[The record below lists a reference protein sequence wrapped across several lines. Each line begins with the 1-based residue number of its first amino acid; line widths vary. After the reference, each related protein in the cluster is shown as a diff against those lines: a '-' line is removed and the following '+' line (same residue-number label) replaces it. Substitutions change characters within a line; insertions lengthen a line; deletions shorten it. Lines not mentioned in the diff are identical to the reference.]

1 MPTQLP
7 PELAAVLDGDDLRE
21 KYASFV
27 DLVRLLG
34 DSIIAND
41 YSIPDG
47 LSSSVKLTDY
57 GDAALT
63 KVVTAKA
70 DKIPAKEARLMCA
83 LAIGRE
89 KLLVDI
95 EATDLDGMSKAVSA
109 QILSGKIRFP
119 FAFGRESYDAYAAM
133 FEEGQ
138 PVLTYDETQ
147 RFLDSTPTGVQQYG
161 RYVTGPYGLLE
172 SQSTRQLASGRRV
185 EAFHC
190 SDTMCDA
197 AHRIHLTTSSTATI
211 NSHRDRFEDAFPDN
225 EKKEIDWFGAAD
237 DVRDVDAIMFS
248 DTAVGVSATLLGD
261 ALSLRELRALIA
273 YLLNATAGSLRKLVS
288 PFLEVNDANAAVADL
303 DRAQLMQIALLVK
316 ETVLQEALDSL
327 VFDGEI
333 HVPRGEVRCPVLNKE
348 RRSGAFGLS
357 PELGSLGVRF
367 VSDHPGFAA
376 LRLRDELTN
385 VYALS
390 EDSVRSDLEWMLRGI
405 VADSLEEQLDTFF
418 RTAEPLECVTRLGL
432 VSRDTLSR
440 LAKNLRIAH
449 GLDEGDVSIANRI
462 LWKLGFPLHSEQD
475 PRAEYWRLHEKL
487 LGLTRASSA
496 PGTRDTEEFLGVA
509 SKYFRELER
518 FLQESLAFSAWALL
532 HDHVVDPHAYQYGF
546 EADNARGLELVQESV
561 SYGGDS
567 LKSYD
572 FLSDKLD
579 IYTMARGFEFLS
591 ARLSALAT
599 ESESLGRPRNDFPAY
614 SRGSRLK
621 KFPFTST
628 APFLSLTEGSRLKI
642 TSGLKSV
649 AQALQRGKVNEVRND
664 HQHYRK
670 TASGVGQIEQA
681 LREAENAM
689 RMIESLGLALVESQ
703 VEDAVHD
710 RWGRSEYYLA
720 APRGTRHV
728 IARPSSYDWLG
739 LPELDQAQYILR
751 GAVFAEP
758 NEVLR
763 FQRRLDSEYSE
774 MWQNIPARRRPR
786 GSALSQNSVEHRGTE
801 VRGA

>member
-1 MPTQLP
+1 MPSQLP
-7 PELAAVLDGDDLRE
+7 PELAATLGSNALRE

-47 LSSSVKLTDY
+47 LSNAIKLTEY
-57 GDAALT
+57 GDAVLT
-63 KVVTAKA
+63 KVATAKA
-70 DKIPAKEARLMCA
+70 DKIPAKEARLLCA

-95 EATDLDGMSKAVSA
+95 EATDLNGIAKAISA
-109 QILSGKIRFP
+109 QILAKKIRFP
-119 FAFGRESYDAYAAM
+119 FAFGRESYDVYASM

-138 PVLTYDETQ
+138 PVLTYEETQ
-147 RFLDSTPTGVQQYG
+147 RFLDGTPSGVQQYG

-172 SQSTRQLASGRRV
+172 SQATRQLSSGRRV

-190 SDTMCDA
+190 SDTMCDI
-197 AHRIHLTTSSTATI
+197 AHRVHLTTSSAAMV
-211 NSHRDRFEDAFPDN
+211 NSHREKFEDALSNGDS
-225 EKKEIDWFGAAD
+225 KEVDWFGAAD
-237 DVRDVDAIMFS
+237 DVRDVDRIMFS
-248 DTAVGVSATLLGD
+248 DTTVGVSATLLGD
-261 ALSLRELRALIA
+261 GLSLGELRKLIA
-273 YLLNATAGSLRKLVS
+273 YLFNSTGGALRRLVS
-288 PFLEVNDANAAVADL
+288 PFLEIADADSAVGNL
-303 DRAQLMQIALLVK
+303 DRAQLLQIALLVD
-316 ETVLQEALDSL
+316 EPVLQGALDSL
-327 VFDGEI
+327 VFESAI
-333 HVPRGEVRCPVLNKE
+333 RVPAGEVRRPVLNKE

-357 PELGSLGVRF
+357 PELGRLGVRF

-376 LRLRDELTN
+376 LRLRDELTHI
-385 VYALS
+385 YDLS
-390 EDSVRSDLEWMLRGI
+390 DAGDRADLEWMLRGI

-418 RTAEPLECVTRLGL
+418 RTAEPVDCVTRLGL
-432 VSRDTLSR
+432 IGRAALGR
-440 LAKNLRIAH
+440 LAKNLRIGH
-449 GLDEGDVSIANRI
+449 GLEASDASIANRI

-496 PGTRDTEEFLGVA
+496 PGARDTEEFLGVA

-532 HDHVVDPHAYQYGF
+532 HDHVTDPHAYQYGF
-546 EADNARGLELVQESV
+546 DSDNARGFELVQESV
-561 SYGGDS
+561 KFGGDS
-567 LKSYD
+567 LKTYD
-572 FLSDKLD
+572 FLSGKLD
-579 IYTMARGFEFLS
+579 VYTMARGFEFLS
-591 ARLSALAT
+591 ARLTALSS
-599 ESESLGRPRNDFPAY
+599 ESESLARPIDNFPAY
-614 SRGSRLK
+614 ARGSRLK

-628 APFLSLTEGSRLKI
+628 VPFLCLTEGSRMRI
-642 TSGLKSV
+642 ISGLKSV

-670 TASGVGQIEQA
+670 TASGVGHIEQA
-681 LREAENAM
+681 LREAEYAM
-689 RMIESLGLALVESQ
+689 RTIESLGLALVESR

-720 APRGTRHV
+720 APRGARHV
-728 IARPSSYDWLG
+728 VARPSSFDWLG
-739 LPELDQAQYILR
+739 LPGLEEAQYILR

-763 FQRRLDSEYSE
+763 FQRRLDSEYSQ
-774 MWQNIPARRRPR
+774 MWQDVPARRRPR
-786 GSALSQNSVEHRGTE
+786 GSALSQNSVEHRGSE

>member
-1 MPTQLP
+1 MPTKLP
-7 PELAAVLDGDDLRE
+7 PELEATLDSDSLRE
-21 KYASFV
+21 KYARFV

-47 LSSSVKLTDY
+47 LSNAIKLTDY

-63 KVVTAKA
+63 KVATSRS

-89 KLLVDI
+89 KLLVDV
-95 EATDLDGMSKAVSA
+95 ENTDLEGMAKAIST
-109 QILSGKIRFP
+109 QILAEKIRFP
-119 FAFGRESYDAYAAM
+119 FPFGRESYDAYADM

-138 PVLTYDETQ
+138 PVLTYEETH
-147 RFLDSTPTGVQQYG
+147 RFLDATPIGVQQYG

-190 SDTMCDA
+190 SDVMCDV
-197 AHRIHLTTSSTATI
+197 AHRVHLTTSSAATI
-211 NSHRDRFEDAFPDN
+211 NSHRDKFEDAFPESDT
-225 EKKEIDWFGAAD
+225 KEVDWFGAAD

-261 ALSLRELRALIA
+261 ALSLRELRGLIA
-273 YLLNATAGSLRKLVS
+273 YLFNSTGGSLRDLVRD
-288 PFLEVNDANAAVADL
+288 FLDVGDAKQTVASL
-303 DRAQLMQIALLVK
+303 DRARLMQIALLVK
-316 ETVLQEALDSL
+316 EPVLQEALDSL
-327 VFDGEI
+327 VYDSEI
-333 HVPRGEVRCPVLNKE
+333 IVPAGEVRRPVLNKE

-357 PELGSLGVRF
+357 PELGRLGVRF

-385 VYALS
+385 IYDLNES
-390 EDSVRSDLEWMLRGI
+390 RDRDDLEWMLRGI

-418 RTAEPLECVTRLGL
+418 RTAEPLDCVTRLGL
-432 VSRDTLSR
+432 VGRAALQR
-440 LAKNLRIAH
+440 LAKSLRVSH
-449 GLDEGDVSIANRI
+449 GLAESDESIANRI

-475 PRAEYWRLHEKL
+475 PRAEFWRLHEKL

-496 PGTRDTEEFLGVA
+496 PGMRDTEEFLGVA

-518 FLQESLAFSAWALL
+518 FLQETLAFSAWALL
-532 HDHVVDPHAYQYGF
+532 HDHVADPHAFHYGF

-561 SYGGDS
+561 AYGGDS

-572 FLSDKLD
+572 FLNDKLD

-591 ARLSALAT
+591 SRLAALNDEADALTRSAD
-599 ESESLGRPRNDFPAY
+599 DFPAY

-621 KFPFTST
+621 KFPFIST
-628 APFLSLTEGSRLKI
+628 APFLCLTDSSRMKLV
-642 TSGLKSV
+642 SGLKSV

-689 RMIESLGLALVESQ
+689 RTIESLGLALVESR

-728 IARPSSYDWLG
+728 IARPSSFDWLG

-774 MWQNIPARRRPR
+774 MWQDVPARRRPR
-786 GSALSQNSVEHRGTE
+786 GSALSQNSVEHRGSE

>member
-1 MPTQLP
+1 MPTKLP
-7 PELAAVLDGDDLRE
+7 PELEATLDSTALRE
-21 KYASFV
+21 KYARFV

-47 LSSSVKLTDY
+47 LSNAIKLTDY

-63 KVVTAKA
+63 KVVTSRA

-83 LAIGRE
+83 LAIGRD
-89 KLLVDI
+89 KLLVDV
-95 EATDLDGMSKAVSA
+95 ESTDLDGMAKAISA
-109 QILSGKIRFP
+109 QILTDKIRFP
-119 FAFGRESYDAYAAM
+119 FPFGRDSYDAYARM

-138 PVLTYDETQ
+138 PVLTYEDTQ
-147 RFLDSTPTGVQQYG
+147 RFLDATPIGVQQYG

-190 SDTMCDA
+190 SDVMCDV
-197 AHRIHLTTSSTATI
+197 AHRVHLTTSSAATI
-211 NSHRDRFEDAFPDN
+211 NSHRDKFEDAFPDGDS
-225 EKKEIDWFGAAD
+225 KEVDWFGAAD

-261 ALSLRELRALIA
+261 ALSLRELRGLIA
-273 YLLNATAGSLRKLVS
+273 YLFNSTGGSLRDLVRD
-288 PFLEVNDANAAVADL
+288 FLDVGDATQTVAGL

-316 ETVLQEALDSL
+316 EPVLQEALDSL
-327 VFDGEI
+327 VYDSEI
-333 HVPRGEVRCPVLNKE
+333 VVPAGEVRRPVLNKE

-357 PELGSLGVRF
+357 PELGNLGVRF

-385 VYALS
+385 IY
-390 EDSVRSDLEWMLRGI
+390 DLNNPDDRDDLGWMLRGI

-418 RTAEPLECVTRLGL
+418 RTAEPLDCVTRLGL
-432 VSRDTLSR
+432 VGRDALRR
-440 LAKNLRIAH
+440 LAKNLRIGH
-449 GLDEGDVSIANRI
+449 GLEEADESIANRI

-475 PRAEYWRLHEKL
+475 PRAEFWRLHEKL

-496 PGTRDTEEFLGVA
+496 PGMRDTEEFLGVA

-532 HDHVVDPHAYQYGF
+532 HDHVADPHAFHYGF
-546 EADNARGLELVQESV
+546 EADNARGFELVQESV
-561 SYGGDS
+561 AFGGDS
-567 LKSYD
+567 YKSYD

-591 ARLSALAT
+591 SRLAALHDEAEALTRSAD
-599 ESESLGRPRNDFPAY
+599 DFPAY

-621 KFPFTST
+621 KFPFVST
-628 APFLSLTEGSRLKI
+628 APFLCLTEGSRMKLV
-642 TSGLKSV
+642 SGLKSV

-689 RMIESLGLALVESQ
+689 RTIESLGLALVESR

-728 IARPSSYDWLG
+728 IARPSSFDWLG

-774 MWQNIPARRRPR
+774 MWQDVPARRRPR
-786 GSALSQNSVEHRGTE
+786 GSALSQNSVEHRGSE
-801 VRGA
+801 VRGT

>member
-1 MPTQLP
+1 MPSKLP
-7 PELAAVLDGDDLRE
+7 PELENTLDSPALRE
-21 KYASFV
+21 KYARFV

-47 LSSSVKLTDY
+47 LSNAIKLTDY
-57 GDAALT
+57 GDATLT
-63 KVVTAKA
+63 SVVTSRA

-95 EATDLDGMSKAVSA
+95 ESTDLDGMTMAIST
-109 QILSGKIRFP
+109 QILAGKIRFP
-119 FAFGRESYDAYAAM
+119 FPFGRDSYDAYANM

-138 PVLTYDETQ
+138 PVLNYDETQ
-147 RFLDSTPTGVQQYG
+147 RFLDTTPTGVQQYG

-190 SDTMCDA
+190 SDVMCDV
-197 AHRIHLTTSSTATI
+197 AHRVYLTTSSSATI
-211 NSHRDRFEDAFPDN
+211 NSHQDKFEDAFPKGDG
-225 EKKEIDWFGAAD
+225 KEVDWFGAAD

-261 ALSLRELRALIA
+261 ALSLRELRELIVHLFNSTGGAL
-273 YLLNATAGSLRKLVS
+273 RDLVRD
-288 PFLEVNDANAAVADL
+288 FLHVGDADQTVSNL

-316 ETVLQEALDSL
+316 EPVLQEALDSL
-327 VFDGEI
+327 VYDSEI
-333 HVPRGEVRCPVLNKE
+333 LVPPGEVRRPVLNKE

-357 PELGSLGVRF
+357 PELGRLGVRF
-367 VSDHPGFAA
+367 VSEHPGFAA
-376 LRLRDELTN
+376 LRLRDELTSIYDLN
-385 VYALS
+385 ES
-390 EDSVRSDLEWMLRGI
+390 QDREDLGWMLRGI
-405 VADSLEEQLDTFF
+405 IADSLEEQLDTFF
-418 RTAEPLECVTRLGL
+418 RTAEPLDCVIRLGL
-432 VSRDTLSR
+432 VGRETLHR
-440 LAKNLRIAH
+440 LAKNLRVGH
-449 GLDEGDVSIANRI
+449 GLEESDESIANRI

-475 PRAEYWRLHEKL
+475 PRAEFWLLHEKL
-487 LGLTRASSA
+487 LGLTRASST
-496 PGTRDTEEFLGVA
+496 PGMRDTEEFLGVA

-532 HDHVVDPHAYQYGF
+532 HDHVADPHAFHYGF
-546 EADNARGLELVQESV
+546 EADNARGFELVQESV
-561 SYGGDS
+561 TYGGDS

-572 FLSDKLD
+572 FMNDKLD

-591 ARLSALAT
+591 SRLAALDQEAEELT
-599 ESESLGRPRNDFPAY
+599 RPADDFPAY

-621 KFPFTST
+621 KFPFESA
-628 APFLSLTEGSRLKI
+628 APFLCLTDASRMTLV
-642 TSGLKSV
+642 SGLKSV

-670 TASGVGQIEQA
+670 TTSGVGQIEQA

-689 RMIESLGLALVESQ
+689 RMLESLGLALVESR

-728 IARPSSYDWLG
+728 IARPSSFDWLG
-739 LPELDQAQYILR
+739 LPGLDEAQYILR

-774 MWQNIPARRRPR
+774 MWQDVPSRRRPR
-786 GSALSQNSVEHRGTE
+786 GSALSQNSVEHRGSE

>member
-7 PELAAVLDGDDLRE
+7 PELSTALTDDAAKE
-21 KYASFV
+21 KYARFV

-34 DSIIAND
+34 DSIISND

-47 LSSSVKLTDY
+47 LSNAIKLTEY

-63 KVVTAKA
+63 KVVTSKT

-95 EATDLDGMSKAVSA
+95 ESTDVAGMSKAISA
-109 QILSGKIRFP
+109 QILADKIRFP
-119 FAFGRESYDAYAAM
+119 FAFGRDSYDAYASM

-138 PVLTYDETQ
+138 PVLTYEETQ
-147 RFLDSTPTGVQQYG
+147 RFLDATPTGVQQYG

-190 SDTMCDA
+190 SDSMCDA
-197 AHRIHLTTSSTATI
+197 AHRVHLTTSSAAPI
-211 NSHRDRFEDAFPDN
+211 NSHRDKFEDAFPDSDS
-225 EKKEIDWFGAAD
+225 KDVDWFGAAD
-237 DVRDVDAIMFS
+237 DVRDIEAIMFS
-248 DTAVGVSATLLGD
+248 DTKVGVSATLLGD
-261 ALSLRELRALIA
+261 ALSLSELRTFVAYLFNATGGKLREL
-273 YLLNATAGSLRKLVS
+273 
-288 PFLEVNDANAAVADL
+288 VNDFLDVGDAETAVSKL
-303 DRAQLMQIALLVK
+303 DRAQLMQISLLLK
-316 ETVLQEALDSL
+316 EPVLQEALDSL
-327 VFDGEI
+327 VYEGQIEVPAGEI
-333 HVPRGEVRCPVLNKE
+333 RHPVLNKE

-357 PELGSLGVRF
+357 PELGHLGVRF
-367 VSDHPGFAA
+367 VSEQPGFAA
-376 LRLRDELTN
+376 LRLRDELTHI
-385 VYALS
+385 YDLS
-390 EDSVRSDLEWMLRGI
+390 DERTRTDLEWMLRGI

-432 VSRDTLSR
+432 MGREALRR
-440 LAKNLRIAH
+440 LAKSLKIAH
-449 GLDEGDVSIANRI
+449 GLNEGDDSIANRI

-475 PRAEYWRLHEKL
+475 PRAEFWRLHEKL
-487 LGLTRASSA
+487 LGLTRASGA
-496 PGTRDTEEFLGVA
+496 PGARDTEEFLGVA

-518 FLQESLAFSAWALL
+518 FLQESLAFAAWALL

-546 EADNARGLELVQESV
+546 DADNARGLELVQESV
-561 SYGGDS
+561 AFGGDS

-579 IYTMARGFEFLS
+579 IYTMARGYEFLS
-591 ARLSALAT
+591 ARLSAL
-599 ESESLGRPRNDFPAY
+599 SEEVEGRKRPAADFPAY

-621 KFPFTST
+621 KFPFVST
-628 APFLSLTEGSRLKI
+628 APYLCLTEQSQLKLA
-642 TSGLKSV
+642 TGLKSV
-649 AQALQRGKVNEVRND
+649 SQALQRGKVNEVRND

-681 LREAENAM
+681 LREAESAM
-689 RMIESLGLALVESQ
+689 RTIESLGLALVESR

-710 RWGRSEYYLA
+710 RWGRSEYYFA

-728 IARPSSYDWLG
+728 VARPSSYDWLG
-739 LPELDQAQYILR
+739 LPALDQAQYIVR
-751 GAVFAEP
+751 AAVFAEP

-763 FQRRLDSEYSE
+763 FQRRLDSEFSE
-774 MWQNIPARRRPR
+774 MWQNVPARRRPR